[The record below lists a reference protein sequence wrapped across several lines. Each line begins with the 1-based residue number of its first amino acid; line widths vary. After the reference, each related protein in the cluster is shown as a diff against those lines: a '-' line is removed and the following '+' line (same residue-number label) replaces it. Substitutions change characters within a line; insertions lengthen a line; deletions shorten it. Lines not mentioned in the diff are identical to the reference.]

1 MPVAPDVLRTER
13 VTLVD
18 WLETLTP
25 EQWATPSLCP
35 GWTVQDVA
43 AHLAWAPVLSP
54 GRVASG
60 LLRAGLR
67 PNRFTRDSA
76 RRWSARG
83 RPAITAQLRT
93 NAATDVGPVGVPRDA
108 VLLDAVVHALD
119 VRRPLRSSRALPP
132 AAFRAAADFSASA
145 RWPASVMLGGGAAR
159 RVAGVRLVAEDQEWS
174 HGEGPEVRASGE
186 ALLLLLS
193 GRPLG
198 SEELR
203 GAGAPEVRRR
213 LEATRGRR

>member
-1 MPVAPDVLRTER
+1 MAVAWDVVRTER
-13 VTLVD
+13 LALVD
-18 WLETLTP
+18 WLETLSP
-25 EQWATPSLCP
+25 EQWATPSLCA

-54 GRVASG
+54 GRVVSG

-67 PNRFTRDSA
+67 PNRFTHDSA

-108 VLLDAVVHALD
+108 VLVDAVVHALD
-119 VRRPLRSSRALPP
+119 VRRPLRSARVLPP
-132 AAFRAAADFSASA
+132 DAFRVAADFCAGA
-145 RWPASVMLGGGAAR
+145 RWPGSLLLGGGAAR

-174 HGEGPEVRASGE
+174 HGEGPEVCASGE

-193 GRPLG
+193 GRPVG
-198 SEELR
+198 PEELR
-203 GAGAPEVRRR
+203 GAGATEVRRR
-213 LEATRGRR
+213 LEAGGGRR